1 MDRIEICGLE
11 VECIIGIHEQ
21 ERHRP
26 QRVVMDVELGAELAG
41 AGRSGQIANTCD
53 YDVVAR
59 EITDLVR
66 FRRYELMETAAEEL
80 CAMLFSVQPSVERV
94 ALRIAKPAALET
106 RACDAAVWVERDR
119 GAYPPRESE
128 IAGSCLRTWLETYQA
143 SLHTLNVGAGH
154 EFEAPH
160 DWVRGSGNVEAWLI
174 TGRLRQRD
182 RWLATDRQPVRLARL
197 EPQLL
202 SDTGAE
208 LFFCVASRDYSEHRL
223 R

>member
-80 CAMLFSVQPSVERV
+80 CAMLFGVQPTVERV
-94 ALRIAKPAALET
+94 ALRIAKPAALEA
-106 RACDAAVWVERDR
+106 RARDAAVRVERDR
-119 GAYPPRESE
+119 CAYPPQESE
-128 IAGSCLRTWLETYQA
+128 VAGSCLRTWLETHQA
-143 SLHTLNVGAGH
+143 SLHTLTIGAGH

-160 DWVRGSGNVEAWLI
+160 DWARRSGGVETWLI
-174 TGRLRQRD
+174 SGRVRHRD

-197 EPQLL
+197 DPVL
-202 SDTGAE
+202 SSDIGAE
-208 LFFCVASRDYSEHRL
+208 LFLCVAS
-223 R
+223 